1 MNYLNGNK
9 DVYYDLDNGSTI
21 FTFRN
26 ESSEDKR
33 YSNNYYDISFLFI
46 NGIVTMSFKN
56 IQNKNKEE
64 ETFPPL

>member
-9 DVYYDLDNGSTI
+9 DVYYDLENGSTI

-46 NGIVTMSFKN
+46 NGIVTMSFK
-56 IQNKNKEE
+56 IKIKKRRL
-64 ETFPPL
+64 FPRFNLK